1 MGNSSFW
8 HLVYC
13 KAKNEQRAEAHFAN
27 QGIVSFFPVFSCERV
42 VRGKRTMVTE
52 PVFPNYLFV
61 DKPEHVN
68 YTTIRSTRG
77 VSDFVRMGQK
87 PVTVPSELVY
97 QLMARS
103 DTPEMNAKASRNFP
117 KLPEFG
123 DKVVIQDGPYRGLD
137 AIYQK
142 ADGMERS
149 ILLIKLIQQDVQVC
163 LDNRE
168 LQL

>member
-1 MGNSSFW
+1 MSNSSPW

-13 KAKNEQRAEAHFAN
+13 KARNEQRAEAHFAN

-42 VRGKRTMVTE
+42 VRGKRTIVTE

-61 DKPEHVN
+61 EKPEHVN

-77 VSDFVRMGQK
+77 VSDFVRIGQK
-87 PVTVPSELVY
+87 PVTVPATLVY

-103 DTPEMNAKASRNFP
+103 DSPELNAHASKTLPSLP
-117 KLPEFG
+117 KTG
-123 DKVVIQDGPYRGLD
+123 DKVVIQEGPYRGLD

-168 LQL
+168 LQF